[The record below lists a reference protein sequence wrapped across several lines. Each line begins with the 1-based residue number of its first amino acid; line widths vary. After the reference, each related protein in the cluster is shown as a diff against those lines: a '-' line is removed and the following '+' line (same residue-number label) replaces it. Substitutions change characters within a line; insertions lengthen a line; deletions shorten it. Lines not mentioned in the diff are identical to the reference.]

1 MGGSGQGVGVVKSLN
16 PVEAAQL
23 GSAAEFAG
31 WESNRLGEMFGG
43 RRRGEKKKKKEKWN
57 KKEKRKGGKGEI
69 KEKDERRF

>member
-1 MGGSGQGVGVVKSLN
+1 MGGSGQGVGVMESLN

-43 RRRGEKKKKKEKWN
+43 RRRGKKKKK
-57 KKEKRKGGKGEI
+57 KRKVE
-69 KEKDERRF
+69 